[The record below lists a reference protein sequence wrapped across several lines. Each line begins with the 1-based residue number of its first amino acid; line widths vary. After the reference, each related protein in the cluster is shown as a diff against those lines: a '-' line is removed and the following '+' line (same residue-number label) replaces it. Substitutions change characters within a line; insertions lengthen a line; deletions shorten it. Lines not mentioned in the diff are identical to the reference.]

1 MSPFEYAT
9 HYTRLGF
16 ALVPIEPGS
25 KGPRGWGWQKR
36 GVAAH
41 YWQVRP
47 EMGMGLIHGLSG
59 TVALDVDHPEW
70 AALALAAVGI
80 DLEALEATARFRI
93 RGRKGAKPIYLLPE
107 GVTLTRKPLA
117 WPHPT
122 ERLENGR
129 PRLVTLFELRSSS
142 TQDVLPPS
150 IHPDTGR
157 AYEWLPRMPEAREE
171 LEPLPSPLLALW
183 QDWDGA
189 KARMKA
195 ACPWAASEPEPQR
208 PAPLRRWEGAPQ
220 DSVIAAFNQAYR
232 VEEIL
237 ERNGYRRVGLRYVC
251 PSSSTRL
258 PGVSILG
265 NRAYSHHGSDPLA
278 DEHAHDAFDVY
289 RILEHAGDWRAA
301 IRSAAKLLGMGH
313 EGERWVEPVDVVA
326 PNLAASV
333 VSAQQRPRR
342 INTLKAR
349 EVRRWR

>member
-1 MSPFEYAT
+1 MSPFEYAE
-9 HYTRLGF
+9 HYARLGF

-80 DLEALEATARFRI
+80 DLEALEANARFRI
-93 RGRKGAKPIYLLPE
+93 RGRKGAKPVYLLPE
-107 GVTLTRKPLA
+107 GVSLTRRPLA

-122 ERLENGR
+122 ERLETGR
-129 PRLVTLFELRSSS
+129 PRLVTLFELRSAS

-150 IHPDTGR
+150 LHPETGR
-157 AYEWLPRMPEAREE
+157 PYAWLPRLPEAREE
-171 LEPLPSPLLALW
+171 LNVLPPELLALW
-183 QDWDGA
+183 ESWDEA
-189 KARMKA
+189 KTRMKA
-195 ACPWAASEPEPQR
+195 ACPWAEPEPEPQH
-208 PAPLRRWEGAPQ
+208 PAPLRRWEGDPQ
-220 DSVIAAFNQAYR
+220 QSVIAAFNRAYR

-237 ERNGYRRVGLRYVC
+237 ERNGYKRVGARYVC
-251 PSSSTRL
+251 PSSSSGL
-258 PGVSILG
+258 AGVAILKG
-265 NRAYSHHGSDPLA
+265 RAYSHHGSDPLA

-301 IRSAAKLLGMGH
+301 VRGAAKLLGMGH
-313 EGERWVEPVDVVA
+313 EGERWVEPVDT
-326 PNLAASV
+326 LAAPTPTPKK
-333 VSAQQRPRR
+333 PRR
-342 INTLKAR
+342 TNTLKAR
-349 EVRRWR
+349 EVHRWR

>member
-1 MSPFEYAT
+1 MNLFEHAT
-9 HYTRLGF
+9 HYARLGF

-36 GVAAH
+36 GVEACH
-41 YWQVRP
+41 WRLHP

-59 TVALDVDHPEW
+59 TAALDVDHSEW
-70 AALALAAVGI
+70 AALALKAVGI
-80 DLEALEATARFRI
+80 DLEALEASARFRI
-93 RGRKGAKPIYLLPE
+93 RGRKGAKPLYLLPE
-107 GVTLTRKPLA
+107 GHALGRKTVA

-129 PRLVTLFELRSSS
+129 PRMVTLFELRSAS

-150 IHPDTGR
+150 LHPETGR
-157 AYEWLPRMPEAREE
+157 PYEWLPRMPEAREE
-171 LEPLPSPLLALW
+171 LEVLPPALLGLW
-183 QDWDGA
+183 EGWEEA

-195 ACPWAASEPEPQR
+195 ACPWAQPEPEPER
-208 PAPLRRWEGAPQ
+208 PAPLRRWGGEPQ
-220 DSVIAAFNQAYR
+220 QSVIAAFNQAYR

-237 ERNGYRRVGLRYVC
+237 ERNGYRRIGGRYLC

-258 PGVSILG
+258 AGVALLEG
-265 NRAYSHHGSDPLA
+265 RAYSHHGSDPLA
-278 DEHAHDAFDVY
+278 DGHVHDAFDVY

-301 IRSAAKLLGMGH
+301 VRGAAKLLSMGH

-326 PNLAASV
+326 PNLAAST

-342 INTLKAR
+342 VNTLKAR
-349 EVRRWR
+349 EVHRWR